1 MSIIFFNFL
10 KINPKN
16 LDEKFRLGL
25 DGKTA
30 AEDAC
35 RIEHVVSAKSFK
47 AIKDHIMEGNEL
59 P

>member
-1 MSIIFFNFL
+1 MVFLTSIIFF
-10 KINPKN
+10 KN

-47 AIKDHIMEGNEL
+47 AIKDHIMQGNEL